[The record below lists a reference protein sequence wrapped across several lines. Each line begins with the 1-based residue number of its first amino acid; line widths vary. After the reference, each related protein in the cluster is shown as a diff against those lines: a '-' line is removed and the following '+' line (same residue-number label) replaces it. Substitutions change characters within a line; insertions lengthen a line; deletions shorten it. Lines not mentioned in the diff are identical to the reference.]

1 MVKQELDNQS
11 LGLNLGA
18 RLKLVR
24 VQAGLSQR
32 ELARRA
38 GVTNAA
44 ISLIE
49 SNQNSPSV
57 ASLKKVLDGIPM
69 AMSDFFALETPEQ
82 DKVFFKADELLP
94 LAQGQVN
101 FLQVGDTRKHNLQ
114 ILYERYES
122 GADTGKSMLQH
133 ESEEGG
139 IIVEGE
145 IELTVGERKEILKKG
160 DAYLFDSRIPHRFR
174 NLGAEE
180 CIIISG
186 CTPPYL

>member
-1 MVKQELDNQS
+1 MTTQLTDAKKYKRKTMVKQELDNQS

-69 AMSDFFALETPEQ
+69 ATSDFFALETPEQ

-114 ILYERYES
+114 ILYERYEP
-122 GADTGKSMLQH
+122 GADTGKSMLQ
-133 ESEEGG
+133 
-139 IIVEGE
+139 
-145 IELTVGERKEILKKG
+145 
-160 DAYLFDSRIPHRFR
+160 
-174 NLGAEE
+174 
-180 CIIISG
+180 
-186 CTPPYL
+186 